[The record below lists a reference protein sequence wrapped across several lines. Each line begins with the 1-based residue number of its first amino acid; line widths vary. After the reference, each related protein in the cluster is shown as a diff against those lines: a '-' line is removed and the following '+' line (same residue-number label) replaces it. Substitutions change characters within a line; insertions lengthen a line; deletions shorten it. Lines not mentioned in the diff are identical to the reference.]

1 MPKEKPRNSSA
12 PNGDWKYQKS
22 LITNTLTRLE
32 HNDGEIFKRL
42 NHIDVK
48 LAKLTVKS
56 GIWGLI
62 GACIP
67 VGIALAILI
76 FKSQF

>member
-1 MPKEKPRNSSA
+1 MPKEQSRNSSA
-12 PNGDWKYQKS
+12 PNGDWKYQKQMV
-22 LITNTLTRLE
+22 LAALKRVE
-32 HNDGEIFKRL
+32 ENDREIFNRL
-42 NHIDVK
+42 NKIDVH

-67 VGIALAILI
+67 VALGLIIAFLKL
-76 FKSQF
+76 

>member
-1 MPKEKPRNSSA
+1 MPEKSRNSSA

-22 LITNTLTRLE
+22 LIMNTLQRLE
-32 HNDGEIFKRL
+32 KHDLEIFKRL
-42 NHIDVK
+42 NSIDVK
-48 LAKLTVKS
+48 LAKLSVKS

-67 VGIALAILI
+67 VAIGLAVVI

>member
-1 MPKEKPRNSSA
+1 MNDKSRTSSA

-22 LITNTLTRLE
+22 LVMVGLGRLE
-32 HNDGEIFKRL
+32 DNDKEIFKRL
-42 NHIDVK
+42 NNIDVK
-48 LAKLTVKS
+48 LAKLSVKS

-67 VGIALAILI
+67 VAIGLAVVI